1 MAWNEPGGG
10 KDNDPWG
17 GGNQGP
23 PDLDEALRQFQRKIQ
38 GMFGGGSAGG
48 NSPGAG
54 FGLGSLGVLVLI
66 LALIWAAFGFY
77 QVDQKERAVVLR
89 LGAYHGTVGPGLHW
103 NPPLIDSVETVNVTE
118 VDHLDSRGSM
128 LTEDE
133 NIVDVELAV
142 QYVRAN
148 PEHYLLRVVKPEV
161 SLEEALE
168 SSLRH
173 AVGSSKMNEVIT
185 EGREKIAVEVQQRLQ
200 SYMDAYETGIRIVK
214 VNIKDAQAPAQVQD
228 AFDDVTRAKEDKERL
243 KNEADAYAN
252 QVIPEARGAAQ
263 RELEEANAYRD
274 RVVARAEGE
283 ADRFVKV
290 LTEYKK
296 APEVTRQRLYLDAM
310 QDVYSR
316 TGKVLVDVEGGNNM
330 MYLPLDKLSQGSRAS
345 TVGGRGD
352 FSDAE
357 LTELAN
363 KVLDQIRRENPS
375 RRREGR

>member
-38 GMFGGGSAGG
+38 GMFGGGSGGG
-48 NSPGAG
+48 NAPGAG
-54 FGLGSLGVLVLI
+54 FGLGSLGVLILI

-330 MYLPLDKLSQGSRAS
+330 MYLPLDKLSQGNRSS
-345 TVGGRGD
+345 TVGGRD
-352 FSDAE
+352 NFSDAE

>member
-38 GMFGGGSAGG
+38 GMFGGGSGGG

-54 FGLGSLGVLVLI
+54 FGLGSLGALI
-66 LALIWAAFGFY
+66 LILGLIWAAFGFY

-89 LGAYHGTVGPGLHW
+89 LGAYHSTVGPGLHW
-103 NPPLIDSVETVNVTE
+103 NPPLIDIVETVNVTE
-118 VDHLDSRGSM
+118 VDHLESRGSM

-214 VNIKDAQAPAQVQD
+214 VNMKDAQAPAQVQD

-274 RVVARAEGE
+274 RVVARSEGE

-296 APEVTRQRLYLDAM
+296 SARGHSTAFVPGCDSGCLQPNRQGA
-310 QDVYSR
+310 
-316 TGKVLVDVEGGNNM
+316 GGC
-330 MYLPLDKLSQGSRAS
+330 
-345 TVGGRGD
+345 
-352 FSDAE
+352 
-357 LTELAN
+357 
-363 KVLDQIRRENPS
+363 
-375 RRREGR
+375 

>member
-38 GMFGGGSAGG
+38 GMFGGGSGGG
-48 NSPGAG
+48 NAPGAG

-185 EGREKIAVEVQQRLQ
+185 EGREEIAVEVQQRLQ

-330 MYLPLDKLSQGSRAS
+330 MYLPLDKLSQGNRAS
-345 TVGGRGD
+345 SVGGRGD

-363 KVLDQIRRENPS
+363 KVLDQIRRDNPS